1 MSLALRKL
9 CLFKNEFAHVLRT
22 GQQANSRGTFDLC
35 VDSKMKALVVDSL
48 NIKGPPNSC
57 QTICYDRRLQIED
70 SAEDDRPAY
79 NFDFGDGCGLGA
91 FLNSCVG
98 ASISIERSQGKDKC
112 SNLQI
117 EGRILSVEKEQ
128 VIVGTKSSGETIIAE
143 VFTKVHVLEAG
154 SKMIR
159 IPLTEVDSLTMLDDF
174 LQQQLAK
181 ALEAA
186 ISKRTRKMKKSERK
200 SNQTTIRIKTVPHN
214 EAEAGT
220 TGDEIMVSYLAPA
233 HPWAASYR
241 LELPEQD
248 AARLGKRQDEQD
260 NESNNSDS
268 VYIDGED
275 VSLSILGLVRN
286 DTEEDWEQ
294 VSLSLCASDL
304 IISTGSTTTSNDDT
318 DKNNNLTSS
327 SKSGGY
333 QLFIKTLTG
342 KTITL
347 TFVPNDSIEVIKQ
360 KIQDKEGIPPDQQRL
375 IFAGKQL
382 EDGRTLS
389 DYNIQKESTLHL
401 VLRLRGNSGSGDLKT
416 SSKSLNNGD
425 GEFES
430 LGEAAMS
437 GMGSHVCYDVKN
449 PVSIKSHESGIVHI
463 ATKTLHG
470 CKRVLVYDPKENELN
485 AFRAIHLTNTTDLC
499 FANGRVTV
507 FEGQSLLGQC
517 PLPPMLPND
526 EELLPIGLDDSISVV
541 RAMETVTKTTAA
553 RLLFRHSDSTTAFVE
568 DGATMRSEEKN
579 LSRDASVVG
588 LTLTKKVEKSTVYT
602 ISNNDASKPV
612 PHLYLDHS
620 ASSGNGGSAIKTVE
634 ACIKA
639 TPSKSWARY
648 SFTLAPQET
657 VSFCVNEEA
666 ETESRIMGVS
676 SIKSFLAATSEAGAA
691 SLIKS
696 GVLNSADASSLERL
710 VHKESLLSLLKDIK
724 AAAQKNLKYI
734 SSAANELTP
743 SAWRYKF
750 SLPASW
756 EPLLKSCE
764 SYKALELR
772 LANVN
777 RVLQAN
783 KSHVEKI
790 YESQKRIRENIK
802 AVEKLSLGDLV
813 KRYADDLNKEED
825 DLIATREATERLE
838 GQEMAAI
845 EREVA
850 ATQAA
855 IVQQTDSLYKV
866 IEAGNSEIDVKEQS
880 VPKAKRWLR

>member
-1 MSLALRKL
+1 
-9 CLFKNEFAHVLRT
+9 
-22 GQQANSRGTFDLC
+22 
-35 VDSKMKALVVDSL
+35 
-48 NIKGPPNSC
+48 
-57 QTICYDRRLQIED
+57 
-70 SAEDDRPAY
+70 
-79 NFDFGDGCGLGA
+79 
-91 FLNSCVG
+91 
-98 ASISIERSQGKDKC
+98 
-112 SNLQI
+112 
-117 EGRILSVEKEQ
+117 
-128 VIVGTKSSGETIIAE
+128 
-143 VFTKVHVLEAG
+143 
-154 SKMIR
+154 
-159 IPLTEVDSLTMLDDF
+159 
-174 LQQQLAK
+174 
-181 ALEAA
+181 
-186 ISKRTRKMKKSERK
+186 
-200 SNQTTIRIKTVPHN
+200 
-214 EAEAGT
+214 
-220 TGDEIMVSYLAPA
+220 
-233 HPWAASYR
+233 
-241 LELPEQD
+241 
-248 AARLGKRQDEQD
+248 
-260 NESNNSDS
+260 
-268 VYIDGED
+268 
-275 VSLSILGLVRN
+275 
-286 DTEEDWEQ
+286 
-294 VSLSLCASDL
+294 
-304 IISTGSTTTSNDDT
+304 
-318 DKNNNLTSS
+318 
-327 SKSGGY
+327 
-333 QLFIKTLTG
+333 
-342 KTITL
+342 
-347 TFVPNDSIEVIKQ
+347 
-360 KIQDKEGIPPDQQRL
+360 
-375 IFAGKQL
+375 
-382 EDGRTLS
+382 
-389 DYNIQKESTLHL
+389 
-401 VLRLRGNSGSGDLKT
+401 
-416 SSKSLNNGD
+416 
-425 GEFES
+425 
-430 LGEAAMS
+430 
-437 GMGSHVCYDVKN
+437 MG
-449 PVSIKSHESGIVHI
+449 
-463 ATKTLHG
+463 
-470 CKRVLVYDPKENELN
+470 
-485 AFRAIHLTNTTDLC
+485 
-499 FANGRVTV
+499 
-507 FEGQSLLGQC
+507 
-517 PLPPMLPND
+517 
-526 EELLPIGLDDSISVV
+526 
-541 RAMETVTKTTAA
+541 
-553 RLLFRHSDSTTAFVE
+553 
-568 DGATMRSEEKN
+568 EEKN

>member
-1 MSLALRKL
+1 
-9 CLFKNEFAHVLRT
+9 
-22 GQQANSRGTFDLC
+22 
-35 VDSKMKALVVDSL
+35 MKPYRNRVDSL

-70 SAEDDRPAY
+70 SAEDDGPAY

-98 ASISIERSQGKDKC
+98 ASVSIERSQGKGMC

-143 VFTKVHVLEAG
+143 VFTKVHVLGAG
-154 SKMIR
+154 SKLIR
-159 IPLTEVDSLTMLDDF
+159 IPLTEVESLTMLDNF
-174 LQQQLAK
+174 LQQQLAE

-186 ISKRTRKMKKSERK
+186 LSKRNRKKKKKSKQK

-248 AARLGKRQDEQD
+248 AACLGKRQDEQD
-260 NESNNSDS
+260 NESNNSEN

-275 VSLSILGLVRN
+275 VSLSIFGLVRN
-286 DTEEDWEQ
+286 NTEEDWEQ

-304 IISTGSTTTSNDDT
+304 IISTGTTTTSNDDT
-318 DKNNNLTSS
+318 NNNNNLTSR
-327 SKSGGY
+327 SKSSGF
-333 QLFIKTLTG
+333 QIFIKTLTG

-347 TFVPNDSIEVIKQ
+347 ALEPNDSVEVVKQ

-382 EDGRTLS
+382 EDSRTLS

-401 VLRLRGNSGSGDLKT
+401 VLRLRGGPGDSGSGNIKT
-416 SSKSLNNGD
+416 SSKSLNNED

-430 LGEAAMS
+430 LGEVAMS

-463 ATKTLHG
+463 ATKTVHG
-470 CKRVLVYDPKENELN
+470 CKRVLVYDPKENECL
-485 AFRAIHLTNTTDLC
+485 AVRAVHLTNTTDLC

-526 EELLPIGLDDSISVV
+526 EELLPIGLDDSISVM
-541 RAMETVTKTTAA
+541 RSTETVTKTTAA
-553 RLLFRHSDSTTAFVE
+553 RLLFRHSDSTAAFVE

-602 ISNNDASKPV
+602 ISNNDASKAV

-620 ASSGNGGSAIKTVE
+620 ASSSNGGYAIKTVE

-666 ETESRIMGVS
+666 ETESRITGVS

-691 SLIKS
+691 SLMKS
-696 GVLNSADASSLERL
+696 GVLNSADASSLEKFI
-710 VHKESLLSLLKDIK
+710 HKESLLSLLKSIK

-734 SSAANELTP
+734 SSAVNELAP
-743 SAWRYKF
+743 SAWRTKF

-756 EPLLKSCE
+756 EPLLTSCE

-772 LANVN
+772 LAEVN
-777 RVLQAN
+777 RVLQGN

-802 AVEKLSLGDLV
+802 AVEKLSLEDLV
-813 KRYADDLNKEED
+813 KRYANDLNKEED

-838 GQEMAAI
+838 GEEMAAI

-850 ATQAA
+850 AIQAA
-855 IVQQTDSLYKV
+855 IVQQTDSLYKA
-866 IEAGNSEIDVKEQS
+866 IEASNSEIHVKEQS
-880 VPKAKRWLR
+880 TSKAKK